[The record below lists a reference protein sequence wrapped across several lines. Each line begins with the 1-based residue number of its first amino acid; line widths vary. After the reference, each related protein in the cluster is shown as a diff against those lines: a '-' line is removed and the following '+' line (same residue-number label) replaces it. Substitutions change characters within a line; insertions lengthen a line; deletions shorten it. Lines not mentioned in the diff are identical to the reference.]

1 MPTAEPETDA
11 TASNEPADTA
21 TEIPEERR
29 PRWDRFDTGLVLL
42 AALGTVFV
50 HPVHAMLS
58 HSYWLDEAWVAILLR
73 VPWSR
78 VPSVGLTTPL
88 GFAALLRLVPG
99 SGLQRARLVVLMFS
113 VLSVVMAYV
122 FTRALAWPSAWRA
135 RVAAVAAALVVMLAP
150 LSLGRND
157 LKQYTCDA
165 FCALVV
171 LTVAVVVDRPP
182 VRPVWWLTAGALV
195 VLPFSSTSAFVTVA
209 AFAGLLGAA
218 LLARNG
224 RRAIEVLI
232 CGGITGVVIASYYA
246 AVVIP
251 HTNAQLRHYWD
262 GYYLQG
268 SPLHVLRVAW
278 HRVFALSHSFGIPAL
293 LVIGLVLVGLV
304 ALARL
309 RAYAI
314 VIAIIVL
321 WIEMAAIGRARL
333 YPFLDLR
340 TSHFLLVT
348 TLVIAAIGAA
358 AIVDLAYRWWRPLGA
373 IVAVVGLVFLVGS
386 THHKIDKLGIPE
398 EPAREQAAYV
408 AANRTPNDV
417 VLVNFPG
424 SYGFAYYWPD
434 GVKTRTDKTVGQGFK
449 VEAKNLNAV
458 YAQGR
463 TDETVL
469 DALRQA
475 VDRWRAQPPGS
486 RLFIVRSHLTPA
498 EIQAWKNAFD
508 QLGLHPVKQPA
519 NSPTPIVLGPS

>member
-1 MPTAEPETDA
+1 VLIAAVA
-11 TASNEPADTA
+11 TV
-21 TEIPEERR
+21 I
-29 PRWDRFDTGLVLL
+29 
-42 AALGTVFV
+42 V

-78 VPSVGLTTPL
+78 VPTVALTTPL
-88 GFAALLRLVPG
+88 GFSALLRLVPG

-113 VLSVVMAYV
+113 VLTVVMAYV
-122 FTRALAWPSAWRA
+122 FARALGWSSPWRA
-135 RVAAVAAALVVMLAP
+135 RIAAITAALFAMLAP

-171 LTVAVVVDRPP
+171 LTVALVVDRPP
-182 VRPVWWLTAGALV
+182 ARPVWWFTVAALA

-209 AFAGLLGAA
+209 AFGGLLGSA
-218 LLARNG
+218 LIARNS
-224 RRAIEVLI
+224 RRSIEVLVN
-232 CGGITGVVIASYYA
+232 GGIAGLVIAGYYA

-251 HTNAQLRHYWD
+251 HTNSKLRNYWD
-262 GYYLQG
+262 AYYLKG
-268 SPLHVLRVAW
+268 TPWHMLRIGW
-278 HRVFALSHSFGIPAL
+278 HRLFALSHSLGVPAL

-309 RAYAI
+309 RAFA
-314 VIAIIVL
+314 IAIAVVVL
-321 WIEMAAIGRARL
+321 WIEMGLIARARL

-358 AIVDLAYRWWRPLGA
+358 ALIELAYRWWRPAGA
-373 IVAVVGLVFLVGS
+373 IVAVVGFALFVAS
-386 THHKIDKLGIPE
+386 ARPKIDKLGIPT
-398 EPAREQAAYV
+398 EPAREQSQSV
-408 AANRTPNDV
+408 AAHHTPNDV

-434 GVKTRTDKTVGQGFK
+434 GVKTRADKSVGQGFK

-463 TDETVL
+463 TNDTVL

-475 VDRWRAQPPGS
+475 VDRWRAEPSGS
-486 RLFIVRSHLTPA
+486 RLFIVRSHVSPA
-498 EIQAWKNAFD
+498 EAQAWKLAFER
-508 QLGLHPVKQPA
+508 LGLHPRKQ
-519 NSPTPIVLGPS
+519 SPNAATPLVLGPS